1 MENEYIDAE
10 HELSRILSEEIVK
23 QIDTDILSMLGVVE
37 KKVHRRN
44 AIEELWK
51 NEIR

>member
-1 MENEYIDAE
+1 MDLPEFDAE
-10 HELSRILSEEIVK
+10 HELSRLLSEEIAK

-37 KKVHRRN
+37 KRVHRKN
-44 AIEELWK
+44 VIEELWK

>member
-1 MENEYIDAE
+1 MDLPEFDAE
-10 HELSRILSEEIVK
+10 HELSRLLSEEIAK
-23 QIDTDILSMLGVVE
+23 SIDTEIGSMLGAVE
-37 KKVHRRN
+37 KRVHRKN